1 MNALPPESRVRQG
14 CLIGIGLGP
23 GDPELVTVKAARMI
37 GEAKVIAYFAKEGRT
52 SNARRIAEPWIKP
65 GTVELPLC
73 YPVTT
78 EIPFDDPAYGHALR
92 PFYDTGADRIAI
104 HLAEGR
110 DVALI
115 CEGDPL
121 FYGSFMHIHARLK
134 DRFPVS
140 VSPGITGMAG
150 CWAAAQTPMSWGDD
164 VLTVLPGTLP
174 EAELAR
180 RLAGTDAAVV
190 MKLGHNLPKVRAALA
205 AAGLADRAIYVERG
219 TMAEQHIL
227 PLADKLDDDAP
238 YFALILVPGR
248 GRRP

>member
-1 MNALPPESRVRQG
+1 MTTASNGSAGRLY
-14 CLIGIGLGP
+14 GIGLGP

-37 GEAKVIAYFAKEGRT
+37 GEAPVIAYFAKQGRA
-52 SNARRIAEPWIKP
+52 SNARRIADRWMKP
-65 GTVELPLC
+65 GVTEIALA

-121 FYGSFMHIHARLK
+121 FYGSFMHVHARLK
-134 DRFPVS
+134 DRFRVAIL
-140 VSPGITGMAG
+140 PGITGMSG

-174 EAELAR
+174 GAELAR
-180 RLAGTDAAVV
+180 RLRATDAAVV
-190 MKLGHNLPKVRAALA
+190 MKLGHNLAKVRAALIE
-205 AAGLADRAIYVERG
+205 AGLAERAIYAERG
-219 TMAEQHIL
+219 TMAEERIL
-227 PLADKLDDDAP
+227 PLAEKEGDDAP
-238 YFALILVPGR
+238 YFALILVPGQ

>member
-1 MNALPPESRVRQG
+1 MNALPPASRVRQG
-14 CLIGIGLGP
+14 CLLGIGLGP

-37 GEAKVIAYFAKEGRT
+37 GAAKVIAYFAKEGRA

-78 EIPFDDPAYGHALR
+78 EIPFDDPAYVQALR
-92 PFYDTGADRIAI
+92 PFYDAAADRMAT
-104 HLAEGR
+104 HLTEGQ

-140 VSPGITGMAG
+140 VSPGITGMSG

-174 EAELAR
+174 EEELAR
-180 RLAGTDAAVV
+180 RLSGTDAAVV

-205 AAGLADRAIYVERG
+205 AAGLAGRAVYVERG
-219 TMAEQHIL
+219 TMAEQRIL
-227 PLADKLDDDAP
+227 PLAEKLDDDAP

>member
-1 MNALPPESRVRQG
+1 MNALPPQTLVRLG
-14 CLIGIGLGP
+14 CLCGIGLGP

-37 GEAKVIAYFAKEGRT
+37 GEANVIAYFAKDGRA
-52 SNARRIAEPWIKP
+52 SNARRIAERWIKP
-65 GTVELPLC
+65 GVAELPLC

-78 EIPFDDPAYGHALR
+78 EIPFDEPAYAQTLR
-92 PFYDTGADRIAI
+92 PFYDNAAQAIAG
-104 HLAEGR
+104 HLAQGE

-134 DRFPVS
+134 DRFRVAI
-140 VSPGITGMAG
+140 SPGVTGMSG

-174 EAELAR
+174 AAELAR
-180 RLAGTDAAVV
+180 RLASTDAAVV
-190 MKLGHNLPKVRAALA
+190 MKLGHNLPKVRDALIE
-205 AAGLADRAIYVERG
+205 AGLADRAIYVERG
-219 TMAEQHIL
+219 TMAEERIL
-227 PLADKLDDDAP
+227 PLSEKLDDDAP